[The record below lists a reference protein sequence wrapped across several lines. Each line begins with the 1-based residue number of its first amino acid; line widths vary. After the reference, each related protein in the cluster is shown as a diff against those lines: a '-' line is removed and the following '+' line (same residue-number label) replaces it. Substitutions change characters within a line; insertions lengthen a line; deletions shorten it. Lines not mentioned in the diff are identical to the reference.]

1 MKINKEYLK
10 DKLIGLGFVLND
22 KTVTI
27 HEEDIYVHNREIFLF
42 IFFFWYLSIY
52 LISTY
57 ELEIGKFIDQS
68 IYLFL

>member
-1 MKINKEYLK
+1 MNKEYLK

-22 KTVTI
+22 ETVTI
-27 HEEDIYVHNREIFLF
+27 HQEDIYVHNREIFLF

>member
-1 MKINKEYLK
+1 MKMNKEYLK

-22 KTVTI
+22 ETVII
-27 HEEDIYVHNREIFLF
+27 HREDIFVHNREIFLF
-42 IFFFWYLSIY
+42 VFFFWYLSIY

-57 ELEIGKFIDQS
+57 ELEIGNFIDQS

>member
-22 KTVTI
+22 ETVTI
-27 HEEDIYVHNREIFLF
+27 HQEDIYVHNREIFLF
-42 IFFFWYLSIY
+42 VFFFWYLSIY

-57 ELEIGKFIDQS
+57 ELEIGNFIDQS

>member
-1 MKINKEYLK
+1 MNKEYLK

-22 KTVTI
+22 ETVTI
-27 HEEDIYVHNREIFLF
+27 HQEDIYVHNREIFLF

-57 ELEIGKFIDQS
+57 ELEIGNFIDQS

>member
-22 KTVTI
+22 ETVTI
-27 HEEDIYVHNREIFLF
+27 HQEDIYVHNREIFLF

-57 ELEIGKFIDQS
+57 ELEIGNFIDQS

>member
-22 KTVTI
+22 ETVTI
-27 HEEDIYVHNREIFLF
+27 HQEDIYVHNREIFLF

-57 ELEIGKFIDQS
+57 
-68 IYLFL
+68 

>member
-1 MKINKEYLK
+1 MKINIRYIEE
-10 DKLIGLGFVLND
+10 KLIGLGFVLND
-22 KTVTI
+22 ETVTV
-27 HEEDIYVHNREIFLF
+27 HQEDIYVHNREIFLF

>member
-1 MKINKEYLK
+1 MNKEYLK

-22 KTVTI
+22 ETVTI
-27 HEEDIYVHNREIFLF
+27 HQEDIYVHNREIFLF
-42 IFFFWYLSIY
+42 IFFFWYLFIY

>member
-1 MKINKEYLK
+1 MNKEYLK

-22 KTVTI
+22 ETVTI
-27 HEEDIYVHNREIFLF
+27 HREDIYVHNRETFLF
-42 IFFFWYLSIY
+42 ILFFWYLLIY